1 MSLSLEYTSQRRSRC
16 TSMLPVWAR
25 GSQRH
30 MGMSRGQGPLQAGWR
45 QASWRRRRRMVGP

>member
-45 QASWRRRRRMVGP
+45 QASWRRRKRMVGP